1 MKYKQEHQ
9 DGGLGLSIY
18 LVVEVPSY
26 AENNK
31 PNQTERLESQMGCH
45 GLSLHTFLFLDWHW
59 VLLNLVLRLWG
70 QQNFRGRLG
79 LVGLSFL
86 QYRLGGLLFQN
97 VLEFVVRDVHIF
109 ELVGI
114 RLTLL
119 FDAFKFF
126 VVDLKF
132 FKDLWSSLSDQVQDC
147 IQLLHNLASFV
158 PTAC

>member
-70 QQNFRGRLG
+70 QQNFWGHLG

-86 QYRLGGLLFQN
+86 QYRLGGLLFWN
-97 VLEFVVRDVHIF
+97 LSSTTFIS
-109 ELVGI
+109 
-114 RLTLL
+114 
-119 FDAFKFF
+119 
-126 VVDLKF
+126 
-132 FKDLWSSLSDQVQDC
+132 SSLSVFA
-147 IQLLHNLASFV
+147 LHCFSTLSSFLSWISSFSRTCGAV
-158 PTAC
+158 FLTKSRTVFNFFITWQALSLPLIE